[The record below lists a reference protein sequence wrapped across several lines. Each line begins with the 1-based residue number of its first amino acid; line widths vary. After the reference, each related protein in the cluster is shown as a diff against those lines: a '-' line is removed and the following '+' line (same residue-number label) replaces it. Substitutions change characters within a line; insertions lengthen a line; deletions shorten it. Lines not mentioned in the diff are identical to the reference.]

1 MTTQTPL
8 KYPVFDLKT
17 RANPQAVY
25 NQMRES
31 DPIWCAHGPE
41 TGNPIWFFVDYEDV
55 VAVLK
60 DDKRFI
66 KDARRLPREIAQRY
80 INLDPDP
87 VWDTINGHMLMRDAP
102 DHTRLRRL
110 VHKVFTPRAIQAL
123 LPRIEEIADNLL
135 DQMAGQHAAD
145 LINAYTFPLPITVIA
160 EMLGVE
166 SEKRD
171 KFREWT
177 NILLFS
183 PDPTQNQTAAM
194 EFVMYVNQLIEQRE
208 QEDTGDI
215 LSGLVRAEEE
225 GDSLNRQELL
235 SMVFLL
241 LVAGHETTVNLM
253 GNGMLTLMQNP
264 QQFELLRQQP
274 EWIDSAVEEMLRFN
288 GPVETPTMRFA
299 LETVEYKGHVIKQ
312 GDLILP
318 SLLGANRDPKVF
330 EHPNTFDITRDPNPH
345 VAFGMGVHY
354 CVGAPLARLEAKIAL
369 SKLIARY
376 PNMALNTAIDNLEWN
391 GSLLIHGM
399 KSLPITY

>member
-8 KYPVFDLKT
+8 SYPVFDLAT

-25 NQMRES
+25 NQMRAS
-31 DPIWCAHGPE
+31 DPIWRATGPQ
-41 TGNPIWFFVDYEDV
+41 TSNTIWFFVDYEDV

-60 DDKRFI
+60 DDKHFI
-66 KDARRLPREIAQRY
+66 KDARQLPRHIAQRY
-80 INLDPDP
+80 INLEPDP

-123 LPRIEEIADNLL
+123 LPRIEQIADDLL
-135 DQMAGQHAAD
+135 DEMAGQHETD
-145 LINAYTFPLPITVIA
+145 LINTYTFPLPITVIA

-166 SEKRD
+166 ADKRD

-183 PDPTQNQTAAM
+183 PDPSLNQTAAM

-225 GDSLNRQELL
+225 GDSLSREELL

-253 GNGMLTLMQNP
+253 GNGMLALMQYP
-264 QQFELLRQQP
+264 DQFEMLKQQP
-274 EWIDSAVEEMLRFN
+274 DLINSAVEEMLRFN
-288 GPVETPTMRFA
+288 GPVETPTTRFA
-299 LETVEYKGHVIKQ
+299 LETVEYKGHVIEQ
-312 GDLILP
+312 GDILLP

-330 EHPNTFDITRDPNPH
+330 DDPNTFDITRDPNPH

-369 SKLIARY
+369 SKLIERY
-376 PNMALNTAIDNLEWN
+376 PNMALNTVVENLEWN

-399 KSLPITY
+399 KALPVTY